1 MYKFLK
7 KHRVYKLIQREAE
20 DLNTTVSS
28 KEIKF
33 LNKSYCTRKTPGP
46 HDFNFKFYKK
56 LEEKNNNLT
65 KFFQKTKAEGAFSNS
80 FYEASKILMSKL
92 NKNIAKTNK

>member
-7 KHRVYKLIQREAE
+7 KHRVYKLIQIEAE
-20 DLNTTVSS
+20 DLNTIVSS

-65 KFFQKTKAEGAFSNS
+65 KFFQKTKAEGAFSN
-80 FYEASKILMSKL
+80 L
-92 NKNIAKTNK
+92 